1 MLKYEEARLRIM
13 DYIRRQKLKSGD
25 SIPPQME
32 LVKFCNCSLITIKR
46 ALTNLQ
52 KAGVIERSQGRT
64 ARLKHTDGVFS
75 PPRPVRRRTRPAPG
89 GCILL
94 LQRYYKYQSIF
105 EEASITEL
113 YLRDLGFSLIYE
125 KAMVPAEMEDYDF
138 SGISGVV
145 LYGWITPEWVSL
157 LRKRSIPCIVAGN
170 NYCPGLIKS
179 ISYDYVQGAS
189 LLYDTMRRHGC
200 RRIAMIAGRRNLL
213 LFQTMHEVWRSRLLA
228 DGIDDCDPLYCHC
241 GDQEVML
248 SERTLRDFLLHA
260 DFDGLIAG
268 NREILPVLA
277 NLCDLNLADKCRSIG
292 LFTEDMVSL
301 PFNGP
306 HGRIFIMST
315 HKKVIVAAASEL
327 VAALTEKRPLRS
339 RKIPFCLY
347 PKDESRSGREA
358 TRTSTNTGKTE
369 NTRKIHARDVGRHEI
384 MGQQYS

>member
-13 DYIRRQKLKSGD
+13 DYIRRQRLKTGD
-25 SIPPQME
+25 SIPSQME
-32 LVKFCNCSLITIKR
+32 LVRICNCSLITIKR

-64 ARLKHTDGVFS
+64 ARLKRIDGVF
-75 PPRPVRRRTRPAPG
+75 PPPQPVRRRRNRCAPG

-94 LQRYYKYQSIF
+94 LQLYYRYQSIF

-157 LRKRSIPCIVAGN
+157 LRKRGIPCIVAGN

-179 ISYDYVQGAS
+179 ISYDYVQGS
-189 LLYDTMRRHGC
+189 TLLYDTLRQHGC

-213 LFQTMHEVWRSRLLA
+213 HFQLIHEVWRDRLLA
-228 DGIDDCDPLYCHC
+228 DGITDTDSLYCHC
-241 GDQEVML
+241 GDREIML
-248 SERTLRDFLLHA
+248 SERPLRDFLLHA

-268 NREILPVLA
+268 NREILPLMT
-277 NLCDLNLADKCRSIG
+277 NLCDLNLAEKCRGIG

-301 PFNGP
+301 PFDG
-306 HGRIFIMST
+306 HHDRIFIMAT
-315 HKKVIVAAASEL
+315 HKKAIIVAASEL
-327 VAALTEKRPLRS
+327 ASALTEKRPLRS
-339 RKIPFCLY
+339 RKIPFCLH
-347 PKDESRSGREA
+347 PD
-358 TRTSTNTGKTE
+358 
-369 NTRKIHARDVGRHEI
+369 RDTI
-384 MGQQYS
+384 

>member
-13 DYIRRQKLKSGD
+13 DYIRRQRLKTGD

-64 ARLKHTDGVFS
+64 ARLKRIDGVFP
-75 PPRPVRRRTRPAPG
+75 PPRPVRRRNRPAPG

-94 LQRYYKYQSIF
+94 LQLYYKYQSIF

-157 LRKRSIPCIVAGN
+157 LRKRGIPCIVAGN

-179 ISYDYVQGAS
+179 ISYDYIQGS
-189 LLYDTMRRHGC
+189 TLLYDTMRQYGC

-213 LFQTMHEVWRSRLLA
+213 HFQIIHEVWRNRLLA
-228 DGIDDCDPLYCHC
+228 DGIADCESLYCHC

-248 SERTLRDFLLHA
+248 SERPLRDFLLHA

-277 NLCDLNLADKCRSIG
+277 NLCDLKLADKCRSIG

-301 PFNGP
+301 PFDG
-306 HGRIFIMST
+306 HHERIFIMAT

-327 VAALTEKRPLRS
+327 AAALTEKRPLRS
-339 RKIPFCLY
+339 RKIPFSLY
-347 PKDESRSGREA
+347 PDQ
-358 TRTSTNTGKTE
+358 TSYEK
-369 NTRKIHARDVGRHEI
+369 
-384 MGQQYS
+384 